1 MENGDVVNVSSS
13 ELDALFIRFQDPGY
27 FYRNLNRFLEQN
39 PSLPN
44 SR

>member
-1 MENGDVVNVSSS
+1 VYSGD
-13 ELDALFIRFQDPGY
+13 LDALFIRFQDPGY

-39 PSLPN
+39 PSMPG